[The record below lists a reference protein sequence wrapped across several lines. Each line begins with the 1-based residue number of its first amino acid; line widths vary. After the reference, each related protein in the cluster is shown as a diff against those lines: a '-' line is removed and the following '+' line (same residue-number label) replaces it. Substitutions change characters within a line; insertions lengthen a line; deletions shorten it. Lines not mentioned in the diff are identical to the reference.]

1 MTRFTGLSFFIVCCS
16 ACFLSNAMR
25 TAIKSLKP
33 RGADHRFGLSARLW
47 PTLCKLVLAVFA
59 VSPAVPDAYAQTR
72 LKDLVTLEGMRDNQ
86 LVGYGL
92 VVGLA
97 GTGDKRTT
105 VFSTQSLAN
114 MLQRMGVTVDPTA
127 IRVNNTAAVVITST
141 LPAFA
146 QPGTHIDVTA
156 AAIGDAANLQGGVL
170 ILTSLRGAN
179 GQVYAT
185 AQGPVVTGGFAAGRA
200 GNSQTVNHPTVGRV
214 PNGATVE
221 RAAPSLPPSQKVN
234 LQLRQS
240 DFTTA
245 ARIAQAV
252 NKIFPKQ
259 ANAENSALV
268 TVLIPDDYL
277 HRTIEFIAELEKIP
291 VDADQ
296 SAKVVINERTG
307 TIVMG
312 KDIRI
317 KPTAIL
323 HGNLTVQVETTFAVS
338 QPTPLSSGGK
348 TEVVPQTTM
357 SAKDEKARNVVLK
370 QGATVEELVRALTA
384 IGSTARDII
393 AILEN
398 LRAAGALEAELEVI

>member
-1 MTRFTGLSFFIVCCS
+1 MSQPPHTRRIS
-16 ACFLSNAMR
+16 AAR
-25 TAIKSLKP
+25 P
-33 RGADHRFGLSARLW
+33 RGFTALIVGA
-47 PTLCKLVLAVFA
+47 TLGAASLA
-59 VSPAVPDAYAQTR
+59 VSPASAETR

-127 IRVNNTAAVVITST
+127 IRVNNTAAVVTTAT

-156 AAIGDAANLQGGVL
+156 SAIGDAQNLQGGIL

-185 AQGPVVTGGFAAGRA
+185 AQGPVVTGGFAVGRS

-214 PNGATVE
+214 PNGATIE
-221 RAAPSLPPSQKVN
+221 RATPSLAPSQKVD

-245 ARIAQAV
+245 ARITQAI
-252 NKIFPKQ
+252 NQKFP
-259 ANAENSALV
+259 ASATAENSALV
-268 TVLIPDDYL
+268 SVHMPDEYA

-296 SAKVVINERTG
+296 AAKVVINERTG

-312 KDIRI
+312 KDVHI

-323 HGNLTVQVETTFAVS
+323 HGNLTVQIETSFAVS
-338 QPTPLSSGGK
+338 QPGPLSTGK
-348 TEVVPQTTM
+348 TEVVPQTTT
-357 SAKDEKARNVVLK
+357 SAKEEKARNVILK

>member
-1 MTRFTGLSFFIVCCS
+1 MRFTGRSSSTVCCS
-16 ACFLSNAMR
+16 ASFLFRIMLL
-25 TAIKSLKP
+25 TLKTLLLTTLVALP
-33 RGADHRFGLSARLW
+33 AAADATG
-47 PTLCKLVLAVFA
+47 
-59 VSPAVPDAYAQTR
+59 QTR

-127 IRVNNTAAVVITST
+127 IRVNNTAAVVITAT

-156 AAIGDAANLQGGVL
+156 SAIGDAANLQGGIL

-185 AQGPVVTGGFAAGRA
+185 AQGPVVTGGFAAGHA

-214 PNGATVE
+214 PNGASVE
-221 RAAPSLPPSQKVN
+221 RAAPSITPTQKVD

-245 ARIAQAV
+245 ARIAQAI
-252 NKIFPKQ
+252 NKKFPNQ

-268 TVLIPDDYL
+268 TVLIPDGYL
-277 HRTIEFIAELEKIP
+277 HRAIEFIAELERIP
-291 VDADQ
+291 VEADQ

-312 KDIRI
+312 KDIHI

-323 HGNLTVQVETTFAVS
+323 HGSLTVQIETTFDVS
-338 QPTPLSSGGK
+338 QPAPLSSGGK
-348 TEVVPQTTM
+348 TEIVPQTKTI
-357 SAKDEKARNVVLK
+357 AKEEKARNVVLK
-370 QGATVEELVRALTA
+370 DGATVEELVRALTA
-384 IGSTARDII
+384 IGSTARDVI

>member
-1 MTRFTGLSFFIVCCS
+1 MSTLGFV
-16 ACFLSNAMR
+16 
-25 TAIKSLKP
+25 
-33 RGADHRFGLSARLW
+33 LSAVALGAHAL
-47 PTLCKLVLAVFA
+47 PGA
-59 VSPAVPDAYAQTR
+59 PVPSATR

-114 MLQRMGVTVDPTA
+114 MLQRMGVTVDPNA
-127 IRVNNTAAVVITST
+127 IRVNNTAAVMVTAT

-156 AAIGDAANLQGGVL
+156 SAIGDALNLQGGIL

-185 AQGPVVTGGFAAGRA
+185 AQGPVVTGGFSAGRG
-200 GNSQTVNHPTVGRV
+200 GNTQSVNHPTVGRV
-214 PNGATVE
+214 PNGASIE
-221 RAAPSLPPSQKVN
+221 RAAPSLTPTQKVD
-234 LQLRQS
+234 LQLRQP

-245 ARIAQAV
+245 ARIAQAI
-252 NKIFPKQ
+252 NQRFP
-259 ANAENSALV
+259 AAASAENSALV
-268 TVLIPDDYL
+268 SVRMPDDYA
-277 HRTIEFIAELEKIP
+277 RRMIEFIAELEKLP

-296 SAKVVINERTG
+296 IAKVVVNERTG

-312 KDIRI
+312 KDVHI

-323 HGNLTVQVETTFAVS
+323 HGNLTVQIETTPLVS
-338 QPTPLSSGGK
+338 QPAPLSTGQTK
-348 TEVVPQTTM
+348 VVPQTKT
-357 SAKDEKARNVVLK
+357 SAREEQARNVVLR

-398 LRAAGALEAELEVI
+398 LRAAGALEADLEVI

>member
-1 MTRFTGLSFFIVCCS
+1 MCLPVV
-16 ACFLSNAMR
+16 
-25 TAIKSLKP
+25 
-33 RGADHRFGLSARLW
+33 
-47 PTLCKLVLAVFA
+47 VLMVFA
-59 VSPAVPDAYAQTR
+59 GDPMRAETR

-127 IRVNNTAAVVITST
+127 IRVNNTAAVVVTAT

-146 QPGTHIDVTA
+146 QPGTHVDITA
-156 AAIGDAANLQGGVL
+156 SAIGDAANLQGGIL
-170 ILTSLRGAN
+170 IFTSLRGAN

-185 AQGPVVTGGFAAGRA
+185 AQGPVVTGGFAVGRA
-200 GNSQTVNHPTVGRV
+200 GNSQSVNHPTVGRV

-221 RAAPSLPPSQKVN
+221 RAAPSLAPSRKVD
-234 LQLRQS
+234 LQLRQP

-252 NKIFPKQ
+252 NRRFPSV
-259 ANAENSALV
+259 ASAENSALV
-268 TVLIPDDYL
+268 SVVMPEDYV
-277 HRTIEFIAELEKIP
+277 HRAIEFIAEIENVP

-296 SAKVVINERTG
+296 RARIVINERTG

-312 KDIRI
+312 KDVHI

-323 HGNLTVQVETTFAVS
+323 HGNLTVQIETNFAVS
-338 QPTPLSSGGK
+338 QPGPLSSGK
-348 TEVVPQTTM
+348 TEVIPQTTTT
-357 SAKDEKARNVVLK
+357 AKEEKARNVVLK
-370 QGATVEELVRALTA
+370 QGATIEELVRALTA

>member
-1 MTRFTGLSFFIVCCS
+1 MFSSHSRPLIAVLLATVLTPSIAS
-16 ACFLSNAMR
+16 AEM
-25 TAIKSLKP
+25 
-33 RGADHRFGLSARLW
+33 
-47 PTLCKLVLAVFA
+47 
-59 VSPAVPDAYAQTR
+59 R

-97 GTGDKRTT
+97 GTGDKLTT
-105 VFSTQSLAN
+105 VFSIQSLTN
-114 MLQRMGVTVDPTA
+114 MLQRMGVN
-127 IRVNNTAAVVITST
+127 VNPATIQVKNTAAVVTTAT

-156 AAIGDAANLQGGVL
+156 SAIGDATNLQGGIL

-185 AQGPVVTGGFAAGRA
+185 AQGAVVTGGFAVGRSN
-200 GNSQTVNHPTVGRV
+200 NSQTVNHPTVGRI

-221 RAAPSLPPSQKVN
+221 RAAPSIAPSLKVD
-234 LQLRQS
+234 LQLRQA

-252 NKIFPKQ
+252 NKKFPES
-259 ANAENSALV
+259 ASAENSALV
-268 TVLIPDDYL
+268 NVVIPDGYA
-277 HRTIEFIAELEKIP
+277 HRSIEFIAELEKIT

-296 SAKVVINERTG
+296 AAKVVVNERTG

-312 KDIRI
+312 KDVRI

-323 HGNLTVQVETTFAVS
+323 HGNLTVEVQTTFDVS
-338 QPTPLSSGGK
+338 QPAPMSGG
-348 TEVVPQTTM
+348 TTTVIPQTTM
-357 SAKDEKARNVVLK
+357 SAKDEKARNVILK
-370 QGATVEELVRALTA
+370 EGATVEELVRALTA

>member
-1 MTRFTGLSFFIVCCS
+1 MSTLQFVLSTI
-16 ACFLSNAMR
+16 AL
-25 TAIKSLKP
+25 
-33 RGADHRFGLSARLW
+33 GAHALLGAPGPS
-47 PTLCKLVLAVFA
+47 
-59 VSPAVPDAYAQTR
+59 STR

-127 IRVNNTAAVVITST
+127 IRVNNTAAVVVTAT

-156 AAIGDAANLQGGVL
+156 SAIGDAQNLQGGIL

-185 AQGPVVTGGFAAGRA
+185 AQGPVVTGGFSAGRG
-200 GNSQTVNHPTVGRV
+200 GNTQSVNHPTVGRV
-214 PNGATVE
+214 PNGASVE
-221 RAAPSLPPSQKVN
+221 RAAPSLTPTQKVD
-234 LQLRQS
+234 LQLRQP

-252 NKIFPKQ
+252 NQRFPAA

-268 TVLIPDDYL
+268 SVHMPADYA
-277 HRTIEFIAELEKIP
+277 HRMIEFIAELERLP

-296 SAKVVINERTG
+296 IARVVVNERTG

-312 KDIRI
+312 KDVHI

-323 HGNLTVQVETTFAVS
+323 HGNLTVQIETTPIVS
-338 QPTPLSSGGK
+338 QPEPLSTGQTKVVAQTK
-348 TEVVPQTTM
+348 T
-357 SAKDEKARNVVLK
+357 SAKEEQARNVVLR

-398 LRAAGALEAELEVI
+398 LRAAGALEADLEVI

>member
-1 MTRFTGLSFFIVCCS
+1 MCNAACS
-16 ACFLSNAMR
+16 RNKWAVLLATVMLVGS
-25 TAIKSLKP
+25 TA
-33 RGADHRFGLSARLW
+33 GAE
-47 PTLCKLVLAVFA
+47 
-59 VSPAVPDAYAQTR
+59 TR
-72 LKDLVTLEGMRDNQ
+72 LKDLVTLEGMRENQ

-156 AAIGDAANLQGGVL
+156 SAIGDAQNLQGGIL

-185 AQGPVVTGGFAAGRA
+185 AQGPVVTGGFATGRST

-221 RAAPSLPPSQKVN
+221 RAAPSLAPSQKVE

-252 NKIFPKQ
+252 NKRFPSSAK
-259 ANAENSALV
+259 AENPALV
-268 TVLIPDDYL
+268 TVVMPEDYT
-277 HRTIEFIAELEKIP
+277 HRTIEFIAEIERLP

-296 SAKVVINERTG
+296 AAKVVVNERTG

-312 KDIRI
+312 KDVHI

-323 HGNLTVQVETTFAVS
+323 HGNLTVQIETSFGVS
-338 QPTPLSSGGK
+338 QPSPLSTGK
-348 TEVVPQTTM
+348 TEVVPQTTTT
-357 SAKDEKARNVVLK
+357 AKDEKTRNVVLK
-370 QGATVEELVRALTA
+370 EGATIEELVRALTA

>member
-1 MTRFTGLSFFIVCCS
+1 M
-16 ACFLSNAMR
+16 
-25 TAIKSLKP
+25 
-33 RGADHRFGLSARLW
+33 LSAA
-47 PTLCKLVLAVFA
+47 PTASEA
-59 VSPAVPDAYAQTR
+59 R

-114 MLQRMGVTVDPTA
+114 MLQRMGVTVDPNA
-127 IRVNNTAAVVITST
+127 IRVNNTAAVVVTAT

-156 AAIGDAANLQGGVL
+156 SAIGDAQNLQGGILV
-170 ILTSLRGAN
+170 LTSLRGAN

-185 AQGPVVTGGFAAGRA
+185 AQGPVVTGGFSAGRG
-200 GNSQTVNHPTVGRV
+200 GNTQSVNHPTVGRV
-214 PNGATVE
+214 PNGASVE
-221 RAAPSLPPSQKVN
+221 RAAPSVTPSEKLD
-234 LQLRQS
+234 LQLRQP

-252 NKIFPKQ
+252 NRRFP
-259 ANAENSALV
+259 AVATAENSALV
-268 TVLIPDDYL
+268 TVRMPEDYA
-277 HRTIEFIAELEKIP
+277 HRAIEFIADLEKLP
-291 VDADQ
+291 VETDQ
-296 SAKVVINERTG
+296 IAKVVVNERTG

-312 KDIRI
+312 KDVHI

-323 HGNLTVQVETTFAVS
+323 HGNLTVQIETAPVVS
-338 QPTPLSSGGK
+338 QPAPLSSGK
-348 TEVVPQTTM
+348 TEVVAQTTT
-357 SAKDEKARNVVLK
+357 SAKEEKTRNVVLR
-370 QGATVEELVRALTA
+370 QGATIEELVRALTA

-398 LRAAGALEAELEVI
+398 LRAAGALEADLEVI

>member
-1 MTRFTGLSFFIVCCS
+1 MIPSIGRSSCIAYCWGS
-16 ACFLSNAMR
+16 FLSNAMR
-25 TAIKSLKP
+25 HLSCTRILTVTLLVAAISTASSA
-33 RGADHRFGLSARLW
+33 GAE
-47 PTLCKLVLAVFA
+47 
-59 VSPAVPDAYAQTR
+59 TR
-72 LKDLVTLEGMRDNQ
+72 LKDLITFEGMRDNQ

-156 AAIGDAANLQGGVL
+156 SAIGDAQNLQGGIL

-221 RAAPSLPPSQKVN
+221 RVAPSVTPSQKVD

-245 ARIAQAV
+245 ARIAQSV
-252 NKIFPKQ
+252 NTKFPKS

-268 TVLIPDDYL
+268 SVVIPDDYI
-277 HRTIEFIAELEKIP
+277 HRTIEFIAELEKLS

-296 SAKVVINERTG
+296 AAKVVINERTG

-312 KDIRI
+312 KDVHI

-323 HGNLTVQVETTFAVS
+323 HGNLTVQIETSYTVS
-338 QPTPLSSGGK
+338 QPAPLSGGK
-348 TEVVPQTTM
+348 TEVVPQSTTF
-357 SAKDEKARNVVLK
+357 SKDEKARNVILK
-370 QGATVEELVRALTA
+370 QGATIEELVRALTA